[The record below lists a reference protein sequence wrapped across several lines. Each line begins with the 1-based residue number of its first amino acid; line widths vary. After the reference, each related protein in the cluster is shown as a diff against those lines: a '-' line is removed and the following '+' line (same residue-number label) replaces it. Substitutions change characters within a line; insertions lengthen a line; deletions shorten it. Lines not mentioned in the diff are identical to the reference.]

1 MSRLRGR
8 DRIVSRT
15 RSANTLKSCKRI
27 CQMSIIP
34 LKVLPMH
41 SCETSGCGMAK
52 YLINVRRAASM
63 GGHDE
68 EMQWRKMTGSPPAMI
83 SENEMRETVVGQTPT
98 PGNSD
103 RIHQWKSTLSPGQTW
118 LSTSSRAPPCSAS
131 LLACTSRRPYRL
143 LRSV

>member
-1 MSRLRGR
+1 
-8 DRIVSRT
+8 
-15 RSANTLKSCKRI
+15 
-27 CQMSIIP
+27 MSIFP

-63 GGHDE
+63 GKGGHDE
-68 EMQWRKMTGSPPAMI
+68 EMPWRKMTGSPPAMI

-103 RIHQWKSTLSPGQTW
+103 RIHQWTMEVNIVSWANMAFDIFSCSAMLCKSPGMYFAKT
-118 LSTSSRAPPCSAS
+118 L
-131 LLACTSRRPYRL
+131 
-143 LRSV
+143 